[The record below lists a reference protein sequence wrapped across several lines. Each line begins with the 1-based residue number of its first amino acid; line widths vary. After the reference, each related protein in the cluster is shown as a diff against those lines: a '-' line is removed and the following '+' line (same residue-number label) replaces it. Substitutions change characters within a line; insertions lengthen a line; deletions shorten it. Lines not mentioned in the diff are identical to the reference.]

1 MFPITSNEPLLL
13 MRKIVNG
20 FDQTHFGHLKYVVDV
35 GGRAIIDQS
44 RSLACAE

>member
-1 MFPITSNEPLLL
+1 

-44 RSLACAE
+44 RSLACAEWNPTDDNDEL